1 MAGGVPDRKLEFA
14 VVTIVVCALLA
25 FLLDALDDT
34 RQEVEEA
41 AVQAEIA
48 ALRIELLDRLAHR
61 EGFGGTPPA
70 SDNPVVWA
78 GRRPTPYVGEVD
90 TPESAVGRG
99 IWFYAQDGKTLV
111 YRFHSGEEWRYRLT
125 RSTGGDS
132 VAVLGGIGLARVGP
146 ATGTRP
152 RR

>member
-1 MAGGVPDRKLEFA
+1 MTGVPDRKLEFIVVA
-14 VVTIVVCALLA
+14 VVVSTLLV

-34 RQEVEEA
+34 RLDVEEA

-78 GRRPTPYVGEVD
+78 GRRPAAYIGEVD

-99 IWFYAQDGKTLV
+99 IWFYARDGKTLV
-111 YRFHSGEEWRYRLT
+111 YRFHSGEEWRYRLA
-125 RSTGGDS
+125 RPTGGDS
-132 VAVLGGIGLARVGP
+132 VAVLGGIGLARVAP
-146 ATGTRP
+146 SMEMP
-152 RR
+152 VRR